1 MLLTFVVT
9 TLVMIMIPGPDA
21 ALIMRSSLAHGR
33 MAGLLTMLGGLLG
46 LSVHAAAAAIGLS
59 ALLVASP
66 TAFTVVRGLGICY
79 LLWLG
84 VHALL
89 SSRGKTAETAEAAES
104 APGGSP
110 LVHVRRGLLSNL
122 LNPKVLLLFVTW
134 LPQFLPSHGDTLSSA
149 LLLSGIIAV
158 LYALWFSLYNLI
170 VDRVGALLRTPRV
183 RARVERVT
191 GVLLVGF
198 ALRLAVQ

>member
-33 MAGLLTMLGGLLG
+33 VAGLLTMLGGLLG

-66 TAFTVVRGLGICY
+66 AAFTAVRALGICY

-89 SSRGKTAETAEAAES
+89 SGPAKADRLPEA
-104 APGGSP
+104 APGGSAFG
-110 LVHVRRGLLSNL
+110 HVRRGLLSNL

-134 LPQFLPSHGDTLSSA
+134 LPQFLPAHGA
-149 LLLSGIIAV
+149 
-158 LYALWFSLYNLI
+158 
-170 VDRVGALLRTPRV
+170 V
-183 RARVERVT
+183 RA
-191 GVLLVGF
+191 LVQPLQPDRGPGGHT
-198 ALRLAVQ
+198 AAHPARPRQDRARHRRAAGRLRATAGRPVA

>member
-1 MLLTFVVT
+1 MLLTFAVT

-21 ALIMRSSLAHGR
+21 ALIMRNSLAHGR
-33 MAGLLTMLGGLLG
+33 VAGLLTMLGGLLG
-46 LSVHAAAAAIGLS
+46 LSVHAGAAAVGLS
-59 ALLVASP
+59 ALLAASP
-66 TAFTVVRGLGICY
+66 TAFTVVRGLGVCY

-89 SSRGKTAETAEAAES
+89 PSRRREAS
-104 APGGSP
+104 AAAPDPAARP
-110 LVHVRRGLLSNL
+110 LAHVRRGLLSNL

-134 LPQFLPSHGDTLSSA
+134 LPQFLPAQGDTLGRA
-149 LLLSGIIAV
+149 LLLSSIIAV

-183 RARVERVT
+183 RARIERAT

>member
-33 MAGLLTMLGGLLG
+33 MAGLLTMFGGLLG

-89 SSRGKTAETAEAAES
+89 SSRGRAAETAVA
-104 APGGSP
+104 APGGPP
-110 LVHVRRGLLSNL
+110 LAHVRRGLLSNL

>member
-9 TLVMIMIPGPDA
+9 TLIMIMIPGPDA

-33 MAGLLTMLGGLLG
+33 LAGLLTMLGGLLG
-46 LSVHAAAAAIGLS
+46 LAVHASAAAIGLS
-59 ALLVASP
+59 ALLAASP
-66 TAFTVVRGLGICY
+66 TAFTVVRGLGVCY

-84 VHALL
+84 VRALL
-89 SSRGKTAETAEAAES
+89 PSRGGDGEPVEAG
-104 APGGSP
+104 PGGNA
-110 LVHVRRGLLSNL
+110 LLHVRRGLLSNL

-134 LPQFLPSHGDTLSSA
+134 LPQFLPTHGDTMGDAVLLSS
-149 LLLSGIIAV
+149 IVAV
-158 LYALWFSLYNLI
+158 LYALWFSLYNVI
-170 VDRVGALLRTPRV
+170 VDRVGALLRTPKV
-183 RARVERVT
+183 RSRVERAT

>member
-1 MLLTFVVT
+1 MLLTFAVT
-9 TLVMIMIPGPDA
+9 TLIMIMIPGPDA
-21 ALIMRSSLAHGR
+21 ALIMRNSLAHGR
-33 MAGLLTMLGGLLG
+33 VAGLLTMLGGLLG
-46 LSVHAAAAAIGLS
+46 LSVHAAAAAVGLS

-66 TAFTVVRGLGICY
+66 TAFTVVRALGICY

-89 SSRGKTAETAEAAES
+89 SSRNRTKVVEAA
-104 APGGSP
+104 APPTGSP

-134 LPQFLPSHGDTLSSA
+134 LPQFLPGHGDTLGRA

-158 LYALWFSLYNLI
+158 LYVLWFSLYNVI
-170 VDRVGALLRTPRV
+170 IDRVSALLRRPRV
-183 RARVERVT
+183 RARVEQVT
-191 GVLLVGF
+191 GVLLVAF

>member
-1 MLLTFVVT
+1 MLPTFVVT

-21 ALIMRSSLAHGR
+21 ALIMRNSLAHGR

-46 LSVHAAAAAIGLS
+46 LSVHAAGAAIGLS

-66 TAFTVVRGLGICY
+66 AAFTVVRGLGVCY

-84 VHALL
+84 VHSLL
-89 SSRGKTAETAEAAES
+89 TSRRQVAEQPEAAP
-104 APGGSP
+104 AGSP
-110 LVHVRRGLLSNL
+110 LAHVRRGLLSNL

-134 LPQFLPSHGDTLSSA
+134 LPQFLPAHGDTLGSA
-149 LLLSGIIAV
+149 LLLSGIVAA

-170 VDRVGALLRTPRV
+170 VDRAGVLLRTPRI
-183 RARVERVT
+183 RARIERLT

>member
-66 TAFTVVRGLGICY
+66 AAFTVVRALGVCY

-84 VHALL
+84 ADGESAFATHGVPHALL
-89 SSRGKTAETAEAAES
+89 FATTGIVTAVPLICFGGAAIRVPMVTLGLLQYLTPTLQFLLGILYFHEDMPVVRWIGFVLVWAALAIFTADSLRQRRRTLRPDAEVAAVR
-104 APGGSP
+104 APG
-110 LVHVRRGLLSNL
+110 
-122 LNPKVLLLFVTW
+122 
-134 LPQFLPSHGDTLSSA
+134 
-149 LLLSGIIAV
+149 
-158 LYALWFSLYNLI
+158 
-170 VDRVGALLRTPRV
+170 
-183 RARVERVT
+183 
-191 GVLLVGF
+191 
-198 ALRLAVQ
+198 

>member
-66 TAFTVVRGLGICY
+66 AAFTVVRALGICY

-89 SSRGKTAETAEAAES
+89 SGPAKAERPPEA
-104 APGGSP
+104 APGGSAIG
-110 LVHVRRGLLSNL
+110 HVRRGLLSNL

-134 LPQFLPSHGDTLSSA
+134 LPQFLPAHGEALGSA
-149 LLLSGIIAV
+149 LLLSGIVAL

-170 VDRVGALLRTPRV
+170 VDRAGALLRTPRI
-183 RARVERVT
+183 RARIERVT

>member
-66 TAFTVVRGLGICY
+66 AAFTVVRALGVCY

-89 SSRGKTAETAEAAES
+89 AGPAKADRPPVA
-104 APGGSP
+104 APGGSA
-110 LVHVRRGLLSNL
+110 LGHVRRGLLSNL

-134 LPQFLPSHGDTLSSA
+134 LPQFLPAHGDALGSA
-149 LLLSGIIAV
+149 LLLSAIVAL

-170 VDRVGALLRTPRV
+170 VDRAGTLLRTPRI
-183 RARVERVT
+183 RARIERVT